1 MDHRSVLFLGSSRED
16 LRAFPADARQDT
28 GYALHLLE
36 QGDWPLD
43 TKPMRSV
50 GNGVHEIRV
59 SDDGR
64 AFRTLFV
71 AKLDDAIY
79 VLHAFEKKTQKT
91 PQRDLDL
98 ARRRYRAL
106 LNQRE

>member
-1 MDHRSVLFLGSSRED
+1 MDPRSVLFLGSSLED

-28 GYALHLLE
+28 GYALHLL
-36 QGDWPLD
+36 QHGDWPPD
-43 TKPMRSV
+43 TKPMRTV
-50 GNGVHEIRV
+50 GSGVHEIRV
-59 SDDGR
+59 SADGR

-79 VLHAFEKKTQKT
+79 VLHAFEKKTRKT

-98 ARRRYRAL
+98 ARHRYRDL
-106 LNQRE
+106 LRQRE